1 MGIGCE
7 FSSLMDRL
15 GYTFIDNTYL
25 QTALT
30 HTSYTNEMR
39 SRGFRAESNEALEF
53 LGDAVLEIVISEL
66 LFDRHRKHGE
76 GALTRYRQ
84 NLVCERTLYEIA
96 VKIDLGKYLNI
107 GTGEEALDLRSRPKV
122 LADALEAVIAA
133 VYIDDRENAHGA
145 RYYGVI
151 VNLFSEMIDRVVKS
165 ASTDYKT
172 RLQQFVEKN
181 GDSILTY
188 TYKESGPDHN
198 KRFSAT
204 AYVNNNKVG
213 EGSGATKRA
222 AEMEAARAALEL
234 FGII

>member
-7 FSSLMDRL
+7 FSSLMDSL
-15 GYTFIDNTYL
+15 GYLFIDNTYL

-39 SRGFRAESNEALEF
+39 SRGFRAESNESLEF

-96 VKIDLGKYLNI
+96 LKLDLGKYLNI
-107 GTGEEALDLRSRPKV
+107 GTGEEALGLRARPKV

-151 VNLFSEMIDRVVKS
+151 VNLFNDMIDRVVKNS
-165 ASTDYKT
+165 STDYKT
-172 RLQQFVEKN
+172 RLQQFIEKN
-181 GDSILTY
+181 GDSILS
-188 TYKESGPDHN
+188 YKYEETGPDHN
-198 KRFSAT
+198 KCFTAT

-213 EGSGATKRA
+213 VGSGATKRA
-222 AEMEAARAALEL
+222 AEMEAARAALLL

>member
-7 FSSLMDRL
+7 FSSLMDSL
-15 GYTFIDNTYL
+15 GYSFIDNTYL

-39 SRGFRAESNEALEF
+39 SRGFRAESNESLEF

-96 VKIDLGKYLNI
+96 LKLDLGKYLNI
-107 GTGEEALDLRSRPKV
+107 GTGEEALGLRARPKV

-151 VNLFSEMIDRVVKS
+151 VNLFNDMIDRVVKNS
-165 ASTDYKT
+165 STDYKT
-172 RLQQFVEKN
+172 RLQQFIEKN
-181 GDSILTY
+181 GDSILSY
-188 TYKESGPDHN
+188 TYEETGPDHN
-198 KRFSAT
+198 KCFTAT

-213 EGSGATKRA
+213 VGSGATKRA
-222 AEMEAARAALEL
+222 AEMEAARAALLL

>member
-151 VNLFSEMIDRVVKS
+151 VNLFSEMIERVVKS

-213 EGSGATKRA
+213 EGSGVTKRA